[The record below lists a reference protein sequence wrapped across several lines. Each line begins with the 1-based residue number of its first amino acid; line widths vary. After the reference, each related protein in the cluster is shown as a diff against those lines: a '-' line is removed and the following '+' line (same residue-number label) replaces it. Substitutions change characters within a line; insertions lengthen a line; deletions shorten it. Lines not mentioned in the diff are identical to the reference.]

1 MGRLCADPGEKHE
14 PRVAISS
21 SAENQNLQFVA
32 YQSVTTG
39 ALATAESSVRLLTKA
54 AIEKQTLR
62 VIGLIPGWRRVT
74 LAATKL
80 FRPRKLSASQVASS
94 NVSTILRRNLICGS
108 ISLGQAV

>member
-54 AIEKQTLR
+54 AIEKR
-62 VIGLIPGWRRVT
+62 S
-74 LAATKL
+74 
-80 FRPRKLSASQVASS
+80 F
-94 NVSTILRRNLICGS
+94 
-108 ISLGQAV
+108 